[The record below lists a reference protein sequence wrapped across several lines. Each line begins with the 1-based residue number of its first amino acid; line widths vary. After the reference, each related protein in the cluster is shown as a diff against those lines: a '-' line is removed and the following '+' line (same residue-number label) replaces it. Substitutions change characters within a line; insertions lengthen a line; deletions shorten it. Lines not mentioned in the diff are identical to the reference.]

1 MASNPNEK
9 SITLVIYPM
18 TFIDLELCS
27 ENSGK
32 NLSDLYVEAVSKYVS
47 DCQPDRL
54 KVFAAPG
61 AGKRI
66 RVNLGRD
73 LYYDLLKK
81 IGNSGVNMKDAV
93 YTALEYYLDQD
104 LKSIAA

>member
-1 MASNPNEK
+1 MPNSNDK
-9 SITLVIYPM
+9 SITLVIYSM
-18 TFIDLELCS
+18 TFIDLEFRS
-27 ENSGK
+27 EASGK
-32 NLSDLYVEAVSKYVS
+32 NLSELYVEAVSQYVA
-47 DCQPDRL
+47 DCTPDRL

-66 RVNLGRD
+66 RVNLDRK
-73 LYYDLLKK
+73 LYYSLLKK

-93 YTALEYYLDQD
+93 YTALEYYLDHD